1 VTRYLDIAQTIAA
14 RVDTGELGPGTELP
28 SIRDLARE
36 QHTTASTA
44 NRAYRHLANAGVIAI
59 NDRRRARIEPNA
71 QIAARRLLGT
81 EREFRLAGSDDPAL
95 DIVIR
100 RAGGAI
106 VAVGTRGSFQGLTAL
121 WRGTAD
127 GAAIHLLHRSG
138 IYNAPYATALL
149 RGRQPTL
156 IHLWRREQG
165 LLVAPGNPDNITGP
179 GDLRN
184 VRVAK
189 REFGAGTRVLLD
201 RLLQDA
207 DIPPHAVPGPEAASH
222 LEVALAVASGIA
234 ATGVSVRAA
243 ATALDLEFIPLVW
256 EEYDIVLPGSALASA
271 APLTSALLDPAVR
284 HTIDEL
290 GGYDTTHAGEI
301 EALSDPRAAPAVSP
315 ISRRRPKTSKSAASA
330 AQPTRPI

>member
-1 VTRYLDIAQTIAA
+1 MTRYLDIAEAIAA
-14 RVDTGELGPGTELP
+14 RVDTGELAPGTELP

-36 QHTTASTA
+36 QHTTSSTA

-59 NDRRRARIEPNA
+59 NDRRRARIEPDA
-71 QIAARRLLGT
+71 ELAARRLLRS

-95 DIVIR
+95 DVVIR

-138 IYNAPYATALL
+138 TYNAPYASALL

-156 IHLWRREQG
+156 VHLWRREQG
-165 LLVAPGNPDNITGP
+165 LLVAPGNPDNITRV

-207 DIPPHAVPGPEAASH
+207 GIPPDAVPGPETTSH
-222 LEVALAVASGIA
+222 LEVGLAVASGVA
-234 ATGVSVRAA
+234 AAGVGLRAA
-243 ATALDLEFIPLVW
+243 AATLDLDFIPLVW
-256 EEYDIVLPGSALASA
+256 EQYDIALPACALAA
-271 APLTSALLDPAVR
+271 AGPLISTLRDP
-284 HTIDEL
+284 TIRGEIEEL
-290 GGYDTTHAGEI
+290 GGYDTARAGEI
-301 EALSDPRAAPAVSP
+301 QAVP
-315 ISRRRPKTSKSAASA
+315 DIDARR
-330 AQPTRPI
+330 

>member
-1 VTRYLDIAQTIAA
+1 VTRYLDIARTIAA
-14 RVDTGELGPGTELP
+14 RVDAGELGPADELE
-28 SIRDLARE
+28 SVRDVARE
-36 QHTTASTA
+36 HHTTASTA
-44 NRAYRHLANAGVIAI
+44 NRAYRHLANAGVITLSG
-59 NDRRRARIEPNA
+59 RRRARIEPNA
-71 QIAARRLLGT
+71 RLAARRLLGI

-95 DIVIR
+95 DIVVR
-100 RAGGAI
+100 HAGGAI
-106 VAVGTRGSFQGLTAL
+106 TTTGIRGSFQGLTAL

-127 GAAIHLLHRSG
+127 GAAIHLLHHSG
-138 IYNAPYATALL
+138 TYNAPYAAALL
-149 RGRQPTL
+149 HGREPTL

-184 VRVAK
+184 LRVAK

-207 DIPPHAVPGPEAASH
+207 GIPPDSVPGPETASH
-222 LEVALAVASGIA
+222 LEVALAVASGIT

-256 EEYDIVLPGSALASA
+256 EKYDIALPGSALAA
-271 APLTSALLDPAVR
+271 AGPLISTLLDPTVR

-301 EALSDPRAAPAVSP
+301 ESLLDPRA
-315 ISRRRPKTSKSAASA
+315 TEH
-330 AQPTRPI
+330 QP